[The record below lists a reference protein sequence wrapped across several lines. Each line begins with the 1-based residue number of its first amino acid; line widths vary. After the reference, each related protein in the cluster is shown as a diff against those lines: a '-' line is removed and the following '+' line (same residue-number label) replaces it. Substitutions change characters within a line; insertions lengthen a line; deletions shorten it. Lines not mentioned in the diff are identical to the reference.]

1 MTTPLF
7 EIRKLRKSFSMP
19 GNKVVLVFQ
28 ELSLQIQAG
37 EWVALTGRSGC
48 GKTTLLQLLGGLDK
62 PDSGQIFLDG
72 KDITKLSDA
81 QLTQIRRKRIGFIFQ
96 SYQLLPELNALE
108 NAVLPALRWGE
119 NRAQAIQKAKQT
131 LTQFGLGDRLL
142 HRPRELSGGEQQRVA
157 IARALINNPDIL
169 LADEPTGN
177 LDPAAAEEI
186 VSILNDIRKH
196 SRKTIVMVTHDMN
209 LAHKTDRIIAL
220 P

>member
-1 MTTPLF
+1 MRPPIF
-7 EIRKLRKSFSMP
+7 DIRKLRKSFQMP
-19 GNKVVLVFQ
+19 NHKEVLVFQ
-28 ELSLQIQAG
+28 ELSLQIQTG

-62 PDSGQIFLDG
+62 PDSGQILLDG
-72 KDITKLSDA
+72 KDITTLSDA

-108 NAVLPALRWGE
+108 NAALPALRWGE
-119 NRAQAIQKAKQT
+119 NRTQAIHRAKET
-131 LTQFGLGDRLL
+131 LSQFGLADRLL

-177 LDPAAAEEI
+177 LDPAASEEI
-186 VSILNDIRKH
+186 VSILNTIRKR
-196 SRKTIVMVTHDMN
+196 SQKTIVMVTHDLN